1 MKLSAAE
8 LEYANNV
15 AFIVSGRIYN
25 FKIKMKKFSY
35 NSLFFNCIYRRID
48 IILGDKR
55 YSSEHIHYNYN
66 VKFIKNNFNLLIK
79 YKMNPPYLIC

>member
-25 FKIKMKKFSY
+25 FKVKMKKVSY

-48 IILGDKR
+48 IILGD
-55 YSSEHIHYNYN
+55 
-66 VKFIKNNFNLLIK
+66 
-79 YKMNPPYLIC
+79 